1 MPTINQLVRKG
12 RITPEEKSKSRALHS
27 CPQRRGVCLQVMTR
41 TPKKPNSALRK
52 VAKVRLTNGEEVIAY
67 IGGEGHN
74 LQEHSIVLVR
84 GGRVKDLPGVRY
96 HIVRGAL
103 DCLGVDK
110 RRQGAQVWRQASEG
124 CCQVNQTSYLLY
136 IMARRKRVY
145 RKIERRDPR
154 YDSALVGKLISK
166 VMLDGKR
173 SLAERIVYAA
183 IDMANEGTDSI
194 DPLEVITRAIENAKP
209 RVEVKSRRV
218 GGATYQVPLEVDPAR
233 SESLAMRWIVNYAR
247 NRKGVPMH
255 KALANE
261 IKEAANNQGSSVRK
275 RDDVHKMAQAN
286 RAFAHFRW

>member
-1 MPTINQLVRKG
+1 
-12 RITPEEKSKSRALHS
+12 
-27 CPQRRGVCLQVMTR
+27 
-41 TPKKPNSALRK
+41 
-52 VAKVRLTNGEEVIAY
+52 
-67 IGGEGHN
+67 
-74 LQEHSIVLVR
+74 
-84 GGRVKDLPGVRY
+84 
-96 HIVRGAL
+96 
-103 DCLGVDK
+103 
-110 RRQGAQVWRQASEG
+110 
-124 CCQVNQTSYLLY
+124 
-136 IMARRKRVY
+136 MARRKRVY

-209 RVEVKSRRV
+209 RVEERAAASVALLTRFRLKWIRP
-218 GGATYQVPLEVDPAR
+218 VPNPWP
-233 SESLAMRWIVNYAR
+233 MRWIVNYAR

-275 RDDVHKMAQAN
+275 RDDVHKMA
-286 RAFAHFRW
+286 